1 MGQLT
6 FQATLGGSV
15 NLVGPNTA
23 SNTTFT
29 LPSADGSANQPLTT
43 NGSGTLAFQTLP
55 VAGGGT
61 GAASLTANN
70 VLLGNGTSAL
80 QTVAPG
86 NSGNVLTS
94 NGTTWTSAVP
104 GGSNVF
110 TTMAVYT
117 SSTTWTVPSGI
128 TKIKVH
134 ATGGGGGGYGG
145 NSTYNAGG
153 DGGPSAGT
161 AIGYFSVTPG
171 ASYTITIGAGGSG
184 GVSGNAGGSGGNTT
198 FVGTGIS
205 LAGNGAQF
213 IGTVSNGGTASGGQL
228 NLEGCGQGNYS
239 APDGY
244 FPSGGSLSGHP
255 SFWGGGGKGAVYN
268 QSGTSA
274 ATYGAGGGGGPGGT
288 TNRPGGNGAGG
299 VVVIEY

>member
-23 SNTTFT
+23 SNATFT

-94 NGTTWTSAVP
+94 NGTTWASTVP

-128 TKIKVH
+128 TKIKLH
-134 ATGGGGGGYGG
+134 ATGGGAGGYGG
-145 NSTYNAGG
+145 SASYGG
-153 DGGPSAGT
+153 DGGPSGGT

-171 ASYTITIGAGGSG
+171 VSYTITIGAGG
-184 GVSGNAGGSGGNTT
+184 AGGTGGNRGSAGGNTT

-205 LAGNGAQF
+205 IAGNGADSS
-213 IGTVSNGGTASGGQL
+213 GSSSNGGTASGGNL
-228 NLEGCGQGNYS
+228 NLNGSSQGCYS
-239 APDGY
+239 NPDVS
-244 FPSGGSLSGHP
+244 FASGGSLGGHP
-255 SFWGGGGKGAVYN
+255 SFWGGGGKGAPYN
-268 QSGTSA
+268 GTGQA
-274 ATYGAGGGGGPGGT
+274 ALTYGAGGGGGPGGS
-288 TNRPGGNGAGG
+288 TNRDGGAGAAG
-299 VVVIEY
+299 VIVIEY